1 MLCDVLNLNLQTV
14 FTQLNK
20 SVRVLTTLI
29 NEKKK
34 KHVFIYIYSNVGT
47 MCMHMYCILFKS
59 SQSLHGTLCYCFK
72 VVSKRDKTKHYHS
85 TVKK

>member
-34 KHVFIYIYSNVGT
+34 KHVFIYILHSSEGT
-47 MCMHMYCILFKS
+47 RCMHMYCILFKS
-59 SQSLHGTLCYCFK
+59 SQSLHEYYAIALRLFRKG
-72 VVSKRDKTKHYHS
+72 
-85 TVKK
+85 KKLNIIIHQ

>member
-1 MLCDVLNLNLQTV
+1 MLCDVLNLNLQIV

-34 KHVFIYIYSNVGT
+34 KHVFIYIYSSVGT
-47 MCMHMYCILFKS
+47 RLDTLFSSNHNIHKS
-59 SQSLHGTLCYCFK
+59 LCGLCF
-72 VVSKRDKTKHYHS
+72 
-85 TVKK
+85 

>member
-34 KHVFIYIYSNVGT
+34 KHVFIYIHSSKGT
-47 MCMHMYCILFKS
+47 RCMHMYCILFKS
-59 SQSLHGTLCYCFK
+59 SQSLHEYYAIALRLFRKG
-72 VVSKRDKTKHYHS
+72 
-85 TVKK
+85 KKLNIIIHQ

>member
-34 KHVFIYIYSNVGT
+34 SMYLFTYIVVKVLGVCICIVYCSKVHKV
-47 MCMHMYCILFKS
+47 CMNLML
-59 SQSLHGTLCYCFK
+59 LL
-72 VVSKRDKTKHYHS
+72 
-85 TVKK
+85 

>member
-1 MLCDVLNLNLQTV
+1 MLCNVLNLNLQIV

-34 KHVFIYIYSNVGT
+34 KHVFIYIYSSVGT
-47 MCMHMYCILFKS
+47 RLDTLFLSNNNIHKS
-59 SQSLHGTLCYCFK
+59 FVAFVFWLQTL
-72 VVSKRDKTKHYHS
+72 
-85 TVKK
+85 